1 MATQFSPSFLE
12 DPVTTAPNIIATG
25 STAAPAISANHRGP
39 VSGRER
45 ALAPDLIRGAML
57 LLIGLANSAN
67 FAFAGQPGVESTPH
81 GFERILNFVKL
92 TVIDARA
99 YPVFAVMF
107 GYGLV
112 QLARRQRAA
121 GATTGAVRRILLKRN
136 AWLIAFGAVHATLL
150 YFGDFLGAYGVVGIV
165 SALLLINRGDKFHR
179 IVLWLWAAMFV
190 EVLAVAGM
198 AVLAVVNSSGPAH
211 ALTNSPN
218 PSLGASSYLDS
229 LVDRLHEYPTHLAG
243 VLPFVVIVWLG
254 IWAARKQV
262 LENPAAHRSLLTL
275 LAAVCLGITVAG
287 GLPLAF
293 AGAGWLHVDESA
305 VGALSYLSHVSGMF
319 GGPGYVALF
328 GLIVARIQRART
340 QSESL
345 PVRAISALGQRSL
358 SGYLFQ
364 SVAWMALL
372 APFTLDLRFAS
383 TAYTAALVAIGVWIV
398 SVAAAHAMSRRSY
411 RGPAETLLRRLVY

>member
-1 MATQFSPSFLE
+1 MTTTLATPKS
-12 DPVTTAPNIIATG
+12 D
-25 STAAPAISANHRGP
+25 HRGP
-39 VSGRER
+39 VTGRER

-67 FAFAGQPGVESTPH
+67 FAFAGQPGVESAPH
-81 GFERILNFVKL
+81 GFERILNFLKL
-92 TVIDARA
+92 TFVDARA

-112 QLARRQRAA
+112 QLARRQRSA
-121 GATTGAVRRILLKRN
+121 GASTSAVRRVLVKRN
-136 AWLIAFGAVHATLL
+136 AWLIGFGLAHATLL

-165 SALLLINRGDKFHR
+165 CTLVLINRGDKFHR
-179 IVLWLWAAMFV
+179 IVLALWAFMGLETLFV
-190 EVLAVAGM
+190 AAKAVASIIG
-198 AVLAVVNSSGPAH
+198 STGPAH

-218 PSLGASSYLDS
+218 PSLAATSYVGS
-229 LVDRLHEYPTHLAG
+229 LVGRLHEYPLHLAS
-243 VLPFVVIVWLG
+243 VLPFIIIVWLG
-254 IWAARKQV
+254 IWAARKQL
-262 LENPAAHRSLLTL
+262 LENPAAHKTLLTRV
-275 LAAVCLGITVAG
+275 AAVCLGLTFVG
-287 GLPLAF
+287 GLPLALI
-293 AGAGWLHVDESA
+293 GAGWIHVDQAAVDSA
-305 VGALSYLSHVSGMF
+305 SLLSHVSGMF

-328 GLIVARIQRART
+328 GLLVARIRKQ
-340 QSESL
+340 SL

-372 APFTLDLRFAS
+372 APFTLDLRFGS

-398 SVAAAHAMSRRSY
+398 SVLGAYAMSKRSY